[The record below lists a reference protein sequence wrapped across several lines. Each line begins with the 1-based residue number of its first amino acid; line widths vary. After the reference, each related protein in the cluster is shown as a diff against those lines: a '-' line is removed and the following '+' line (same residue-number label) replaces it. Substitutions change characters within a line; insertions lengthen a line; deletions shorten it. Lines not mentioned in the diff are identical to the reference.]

1 MNKLLKPMVCIKI
14 YKGSK
19 TRVLLDADQGKKD
32 QNHGLQWL
40 RQIQKICYDA
50 EDVLEGF
57 ELQDNRKQVVKVSG
71 CTRMKVHGFFSSSN

>member
-1 MNKLLKPMVCIKI
+1 MVCIKI

-32 QNHGLQWL
+32 QNHGLREWL